1 MAASSSSSGGGGGGT
16 LPRRRKE
23 YKTLV
28 QETQYEESI
37 KKSRFL
43 TRAAPCKSFVEAQDF
58 LRRVSDPKVRCVRA
72 RHSQLGVLPPCA
84 CFWMLD

>member
-1 MAASSSSSGGGGGGT
+1 MAASSKSSSSSGGGGGGAT

-28 QETQYEESI
+28 AETQYEEVI

-43 TRAAPCKSFVEAQDF
+43 THAAPCKSFLEAQEF
-58 LRRVSDPKVRCVRA
+58 LRRVSDPKVRC
-72 RHSQLGVLPPCA
+72 PCP
-84 CFWMLD
+84 